1 MVIISLSSFHQ
12 KHWFDCFFPIEIP
25 LFHEQPLFHF
35 KLSRAGNLTFWTF
48 QALCSGRRARRGLLG
63 AGNLTFLFF
72 RPRNCVFWLVEA
84 PRSVAAWNHC
94 CGILAGR
101 HLAAGDL
108 KAAWEAKKLIFYC
121 VLQHLSIRPPIPFE
135 SGAPGCHRLLL
146 FTAFQR
152 NLGRRA
158 EPGYTSPAL
167 EKPSEPLS
175 ASTVWGMISHRK
187 SNGNSHGSV

>member
-12 KHWFDCFFPIEIP
+12 KHWFDLFFPIEIP

-94 CGILAGR
+94 CGILAVESWLGGIWR
-101 HLAAGDL
+101 LGTWKLLGKQKSWFSIVFYSIWAFDPQFRSRVAHLGVTV
-108 KAAWEAKKLIFYC
+108 YC
-121 VLQHLSIRPPIPFE
+121 YLQHFS
-135 SGAPGCHRLLL
+135 A
-146 FTAFQR
+146 AAD
-152 NLGRRA
+152 RRV
-158 EPGYTSPAL
+158 EPAHTSPAL
-167 EKPSEPLS
+167 EKP
-175 ASTVWGMISHRK
+175 
-187 SNGNSHGSV
+187 